1 MIKRLSLT
9 YVDVLWLL
17 IWAGMF
23 SGLYNIQSPR
33 FLTSPFG
40 FIQGARAL
48 LPVLAAYLGLMW
60 ILATR
65 SRFPYFNTPVGF
77 LFLYWLIG
85 LVMSITLSPD
95 KLTAIY
101 WAAAYVAP
109 LLVVWMALHRE
120 AGLVALRRIIFI
132 NDAVIL
138 VIVATL
144 VPSVLNR
151 SSGQAVRTQL
161 YDLSFGLGKITANG
175 VGRFALVM
183 FIFFLVYLA
192 TTSGKVRW
200 LVLAPAGLAL
210 LLLARTQSRTA
221 LLGLAVTLLLFVVIK
236 GLSWRFLLLG
246 PVVVYMIW
254 LSGFEWRARGD
265 VGRLVNLTG
274 RQTTWQKGIERIRES
289 PFLGWGF
296 HADRILL
303 NQEHMHN
310 SYLHTAINSGLFGAV
325 CFTLALLSVWFLIL
339 RTNLLRRAR
348 EAIGPDR
355 AALMKSVFILG
366 FLTSRSFFEST
377 AAFYGVDLLLL
388 VPAITY
394 IWLWTERGVAA
405 EPAVAPEPVPLP
417 AGSAA
422 E

>member
-1 MIKRLSLT
+1 MTKRISLT
-9 YVDVLWLL
+9 YIDVLWLL

-23 SGLYNIQSPR
+23 SGLYNIQSPK
-33 FLTSPFG
+33 FLASPFG

-65 SRFPYFNTPVGF
+65 SRFPYFGTPVGF

-85 LVMSITLSPD
+85 LVMSFTLSPD
-95 KLTAIY
+95 KLTAVY
-101 WAAAYVAP
+101 WAVAYLAP

-120 AGLVALRRIIFI
+120 ESLAALRRIIFV

-138 VIVATL
+138 AIVATL
-144 VPSVLNR
+144 LPGALNR
-151 SSGQAVRTQL
+151 SSGQAVRMMY
-161 YDLSFGLGKITANG
+161 YDLPFGLGKITANG
-175 VGRFALVM
+175 VGRFALVAL
-183 FIFFLVYLA
+183 IYFLVFLA
-192 TTSGKVRW
+192 TRSGKIRW
-200 LVLAPAGLAL
+200 LSLAPLGLVL
-210 LLLARTQSRTA
+210 LLLAQTQSRTA
-221 LLGLAVTLLLFVVIK
+221 LLGLTVTLLLFVLLK

-246 PVVVYMIW
+246 PVAAYIIW
-254 LSGFEWRARGD
+254 LSGFEWRAHGD
-265 VGRLVNLTG
+265 VGRLVSLTG
-274 RQTTWQKGIERIRES
+274 RQTTWQKGIERIQES

-303 NQEHMHN
+303 NSEHMHN
-310 SYLHTAINSGLFGAV
+310 SYLHTAINSGLFGALS
-325 CFTLALLSVWFLIL
+325 FTVALLSVWFLIL
-339 RTNLLRRAR
+339 RSNLLRRAR
-348 EAIGPDR
+348 DVIGPDR
-355 AALMKSVFILG
+355 GALLKSVFLLG

-388 VPAITY
+388 LPAMTY
-394 IWLWTERGVAA
+394 IWLWTERGVVAA
-405 EPAVAPEPVPLP
+405 EAVVSAKEPLP